1 MDEDLPEI
9 LNNHQLLLGLHE
21 GTLQPT
27 KAWDYPEEEEVD
39 RLIAK
44 IERRYPDELKLERI
58 CRGSL
63 GLYLVSV
70 ALLFGCGW
78 VVAMAREKIADPVC
92 LRTLSVHQ
100 VLPREK

>member
-27 KAWDYPEEEEVD
+27 KPWDYPEEEEVD

-44 IERRYPDELKLERI
+44 IERRYPDELTLERI

-63 GLYLVSV
+63 GLYLVSATCAAV
-70 ALLFGCGW
+70 RPRRGGG
-78 VVAMAREKIADPVC
+78 RRSVC
-92 LRTLSVHQ
+92 
-100 VLPREK
+100 